1 MLYLLLTSDTDPDI
15 PRLMEA
21 YQHPNVARYIHL
33 DEVNYWHYVSTTKN
47 VFYYKVYYNDCLVAA
62 VHCELSKQ
70 TLYMD
75 IMVLP
80 QFQSH
85 GIGTMILQDVLTG
98 KVSPPFSRIE
108 VDIDESNVASLKLF
122 EKTGFQFVSQENEL
136 CHYVWQLS

>member
-21 YQHPNVARYIHL
+21 YQHPSVARYIHL
-33 DEVNYWHYVSTTKN
+33 DEVNYWHYVSTTNN
-47 VFYYKVYYNDCLVAA
+47 VFYHKVYDKDRLVAA
-62 VHCELSKQ
+62 VHCELSMQ

-80 QFQSH
+80 QFQRH

-108 VDIDESNVASLKLF
+108 VDIDESNAASLKLF
-122 EKTGFQFVSQENEL
+122 EKTGFQFVSQEDEL